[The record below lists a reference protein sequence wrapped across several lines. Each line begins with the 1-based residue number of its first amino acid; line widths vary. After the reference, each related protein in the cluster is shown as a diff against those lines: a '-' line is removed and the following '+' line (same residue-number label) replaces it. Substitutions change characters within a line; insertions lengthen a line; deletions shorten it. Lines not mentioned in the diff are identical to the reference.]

1 MIYARSLRWV
11 RLDTIDTQLAAGK
24 DAKLAKERDQLGAQS
39 DEEYEAS
46 TAKLP
51 LDHWGRDF
59 TGARGLTPSEI
70 GHHAR
75 CRGIE
80 VRWTPEGTQK
90 WRWYRV
96 GEAQQPLEATEV
108 APILG
113 SFAGDYDLVSTL
125 KPETM
130 SRVTGAGS
138 ERTRHPHPPVMERL
152 RRT

>member
-11 RLDTIDTQLAAGK
+11 RLDTIDTQLAAGS
-24 DAKLAKERDQLGAQS
+24 DAKLAKERDQLDALS
-39 DEEYEAS
+39 DEEYEARM
-46 TAKLP
+46 AKFP

-80 VRWTPEGTQK
+80 VRWTPEGTQR
-90 WRWYRV
+90 WRWYRI
-96 GEAQQPLEATEV
+96 GEPQPLETAETT
-108 APILG
+108 PILG
-113 SFAGDYDLVSTL
+113 AFANDYDLVSTL

-130 SRVTGAGS
+130 SRVTGTAS
-138 ERTRHPHPPVMERL
+138 ERNRHPHPPAMQRL
-152 RRT
+152 RGT